1 MPRDNVQIS
10 MGGTP
15 LKLKIDQFFAEK
27 GLDMT
32 ALALRRARLKHI
44 IMLEAQSDTELARSG
59 LTRDDILPFVYA
71 DIFS

>member
-1 MPRDNVQIS
+1 
-10 MGGTP
+10 
-15 LKLKIDQFFAEK
+15 
-27 GLDMT
+27 MT